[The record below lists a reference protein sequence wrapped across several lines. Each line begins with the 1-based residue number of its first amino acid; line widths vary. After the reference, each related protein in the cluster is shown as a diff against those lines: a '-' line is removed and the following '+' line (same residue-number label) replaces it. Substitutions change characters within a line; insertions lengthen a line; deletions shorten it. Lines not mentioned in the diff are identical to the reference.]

1 MLLLTTAVLAVI
13 FLTGCWNLEE
23 IENRSFVLGVGFD
36 LAPEGQVQCTV
47 QLPRPQA
54 LNFAR
59 GQSPVSPQE
68 RFVSITATGATP
80 WDALAQINKMTSRHL
95 YVGHL
100 QVIVIGEEMARQG
113 INPVIDGLQRYAV
126 INRRAVVVLARNA
139 RQIMEAPAHGE
150 LTPAMYFQTFFS
162 AKPTPESTE
171 DVPIWRV
178 RHDLL
183 MPAHS
188 AHIPW
193 VTLADGH
200 FRLEGFGLVVNGRL
214 SGELPGAQARGLT
227 MARGQVRDG
236 SFALKTD
243 DRSVTVRV
251 QKVGRR
257 LTGTWW
263 GEGKA
268 HIRLSLDVRG
278 PLVENDQLGL
288 AIPPDLLAR
297 FEAQLADQVR
307 EEVMNAISIAQKS
320 GADVFNFGEYM
331 RIADPYDWNPDRWS
345 EKFRTA
351 DIQVSVRARI
361 DRTGMFE

>member
-1 MLLLTTAVLAVI
+1 MI

-36 LAPEGQVQCTV
+36 LTPEGQVQCTV

-59 GQSPVSPQE
+59 GQSPVAPQE
-68 RFVSITATGATP
+68 QFSSITATGATP
-80 WDALAQINKMTSRHL
+80 WDALAQINKITSRHL
-95 YVGHL
+95 YLGHL
-100 QVIVIGEEMARQG
+100 QVIVVGEEMARQG

-126 INRRAVVVLARNA
+126 INRRAAVVLARNA
-139 RQIMEAPAHGE
+139 RQIMEAPVRGE

-162 AKPTPESTE
+162 SKPTPESTE
-171 DVPIWRV
+171 NVPIWRV

-183 MPAHS
+183 MPAHA
-188 AHIPW
+188 AHIPR
-193 VTLADGH
+193 VTLADGQ
-200 FRLEGFGLVVNGRL
+200 FRLEGFGLIANGRL
-214 SGELPGAQARGLT
+214 SGDLPGAQARGLAL
-227 MARGQVRDG
+227 ARGQVRDG
-236 SFALKTD
+236 SFALKTG

-263 GEGKA
+263 DGGEA
-268 HIRLSLDVRG
+268 HIRLSLDVHG
-278 PLVENDQLGL
+278 QIEENDQLGL
-288 AIPPDLLAR
+288 AIPPDLYTR
-297 FEAQLADQVR
+297 FEAKLANQVK
-307 EEVMNAISIAQKS
+307 EEAMNAIAVAQKS

-331 RIADPYDWNPDRWS
+331 RIADPYDWNPDSWA

-351 DIQVSVRARI
+351 DIQVSARARI